1 VYFVQVNALRIKDS
15 YSPLPYVEERI
26 KKVLLNKRRLTLIEQ
41 IEENII
47 EHAIEEGTLVIH

>member
-1 VYFVQVNALRIKDS
+1 VYFVQVNALLIKDS

-41 IEENII
+41 IEEKII
-47 EHAIEEGTLVIH
+47 EHAIEEGTLIIH

>member
-1 VYFVQVNALRIKDS
+1 MQINALRIKDS

-26 KKVLLNKRRLTLIEQ
+26 EKVLLNKRRLALIEQ

-47 EHAIEEGTLVIH
+47 EHAIEEGTLIIH